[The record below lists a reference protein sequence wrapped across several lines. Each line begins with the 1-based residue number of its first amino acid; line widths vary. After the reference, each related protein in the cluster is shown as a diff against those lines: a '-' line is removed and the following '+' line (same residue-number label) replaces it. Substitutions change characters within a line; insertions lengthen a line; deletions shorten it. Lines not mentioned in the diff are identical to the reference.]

1 MGDPLPN
8 PKRYLLC
15 FVPEDRDGKA
25 ELKAHLE
32 VSGTRTVWSVEEVSA
47 GVSRRDEF
55 ERAATGAEAALLLLS
70 ADFFAALGAPDA
82 AEPHGLPLAQ
92 QIELLVQ
99 QQKERGLRLIP
110 VVWRYCD
117 WQEVPWLAKLQALP
131 VSRSPIKAMD
141 AARRDEAFT
150 AIARRLS
157 EPRAQVTPGPAEVP
171 VTRPLVR
178 TFLWTLMLAL
188 VLALAIGVVRL
199 LEGTPDHP
207 VMPASQGASASLGA
221 QASVAAAIPDQ
232 ATAPTIWRVEG
243 LVRDRHNEPLAGVTV
258 ALPEQNL
265 TTLTNEHGHFGF
277 AVVAEQNELVLLR
290 AELRAAPGGKRRY
303 EPQEIHVSLGST
315 KLSLVLDDSR

>member
-32 VSGTRTVWSVEEVSA
+32 VSGTRTVWSAEEVSA
-47 GVSRRDEF
+47 GVSLRDAF
-55 ERAATGAEAALLLLS
+55 QSAAMGAEAALLLLS

-157 EPRAQVTPGPAEVP
+157 EPSAQVAPALAEVP

-178 TFLWTLMLAL
+178 SFLLALILTL
-188 VLALAIGVVRL
+188 VLALSIGVVRFWG
-199 LEGTPDHP
+199 EHSDQP
-207 VMPASQGASASLGA
+207 VVPTSQGVPTTQGA
-221 QASVAAAIPDQ
+221 RVSVAAALPDQ

-243 LVRDRHNEPLAGVTV
+243 LIRDRHNEPLVGVTV
-258 ALPEQNL
+258 ALPERNL
-265 TTLTNEHGHFGF
+265 TTLTNEHGHFEF

-290 AELRAAPGGKRRY
+290 AELRAAPGSKRRY
-303 EPQEIHVSLGST
+303 QPQEIHASLGST
-315 KLSLVLDDSR
+315 KLSLVLEDSR